1 MIGKIT
7 VPFRVLVLCLYL
19 FLLGPML
26 IVVPL
31 SFSNDSYR
39 SFRRRAGACAGTRR
53 CSATTSCCRPFG
65 SVLA

>member
-7 VPFRVLVLCLYL
+7 VPFRILVLCLYL

-31 SFSNDSYR
+31 SFSNDSYLVFPPQ
-39 SFRRRAGACAGTRR
+39 SWVCAGMPP
-53 CSATTSCCRPFG
+53 CSAMTGCCRRFG
-65 SVLA
+65 SA